1 MSLLCQMIFP
11 YFNRIF
17 IFIIIFII
25 AEKNYKYKISDF
37 LKYFMNFKN
46 YILFEKIDIGLNN
59 KI

>member
-1 MSLLCQMIFP
+1 MIFC

-17 IFIIIFII
+17 IFIIV

-37 LKYFMNFKN
+37 LKYELLNFMNFKN
-46 YILFEKIDIGLNN
+46 YILFEKIGDIGLNN

>member
-1 MSLLCQMIFP
+1 MSLLCQMIFR

-17 IFIIIFII
+17 IFIIV